1 MIIWHHV
8 LNGHKQEQTP
18 EESERQARLECCS
31 PWVCKEL
38 DTTQQLNNNKIQT
51 GLGPMCRSKD
61 VREVGICL

>member
-1 MIIWHHV
+1 MVGQYHR
-8 LNGHKQEQTP
+8 LNGHEFEQTRGDM
-18 EESERQARLECCS
+18 ERQGSLECCS

-38 DTTQQLNNNKIQT
+38 DTTQLLNNNKIQT